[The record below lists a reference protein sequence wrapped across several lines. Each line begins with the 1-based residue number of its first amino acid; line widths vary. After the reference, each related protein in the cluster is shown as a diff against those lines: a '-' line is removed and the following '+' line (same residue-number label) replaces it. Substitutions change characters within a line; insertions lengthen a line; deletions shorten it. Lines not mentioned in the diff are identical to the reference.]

1 MIISICLKKSL
12 DEAKKYVLKI
22 PNPNPTPQISNNQ
35 PSPEDDYS
43 DLENGLLNNNGE
55 QGNESPMDDDMNSEP
70 PMDNNM
76 GGEQGNEPPI
86 DNNMGGEQGNEQPM
100 DNENSGE
107 NGGDEINDIQKTTGT
122 LAQQIRD
129 NNVKIQAKDLKY
141 IINSILSASPTEKI
155 I

>member
-1 MIISICLKKSL
+1 
-12 DEAKKYVLKI
+12 
-22 PNPNPTPQISNNQ
+22 
-35 PSPEDDYS
+35 
-43 DLENGLLNNNGE
+43 
-55 QGNESPMDDDMNSEP
+55 MDDDMNS
-70 PMDNNM
+70 
-76 GGEQGNEPPI
+76 EPPI

-141 IINSILSASPTEKI
+141 IINSILSASPTEKLSNSDVNKI
-155 I
+155 VDKIKTPNAEN

>member
-1 MIISICLKKSL
+1 
-12 DEAKKYVLKI
+12 
-22 PNPNPTPQISNNQ
+22 
-35 PSPEDDYS
+35 
-43 DLENGLLNNNGE
+43 
-55 QGNESPMDDDMNSEP
+55 MDDDMNSEP

-141 IINSILSASPTEKI
+141 IINSILSASPTEKLSNSDVNKI
-155 I
+155 VDKIKTPNAEN